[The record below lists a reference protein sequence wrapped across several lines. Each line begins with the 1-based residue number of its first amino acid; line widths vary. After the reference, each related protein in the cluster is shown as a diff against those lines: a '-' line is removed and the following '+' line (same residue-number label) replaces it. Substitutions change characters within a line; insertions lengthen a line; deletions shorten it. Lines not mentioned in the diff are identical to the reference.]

1 MIGCPRNR
9 ERAATSE
16 VRYFIGDLLD
26 DPSVR
31 VYQTRISGLLTCN
44 TSLDPFNVI
53 RELKKFAEE
62 NPYQFRFAIRFTPI
76 EVCVPTELDII
87 VKASQELLPKI
98 SEDESYR
105 VTVRSRH
112 TPLKNMQVIEAVA
125 DVIPRKV
132 NLDSPDKTLWIE
144 IVGDITGISV
154 LQENEDILS
163 IMTLRDDTY

>member
-1 MIGCPRNR
+1 MYP
-9 ERAATSE
+9 TK
-16 VRYFIGDLLD
+16 
-26 DPSVR
+26 
-31 VYQTRISGLLTCN
+31 ISGLLTCW
-44 TSLDPFNVI
+44 TSLNPFNVI
-53 RELKKFAEE
+53 QELKKFAED

-76 EVCVPTELDII
+76 EVCVSTDLERI
-87 VKASQELLPKI
+87 VKASQELLPRI

-112 TPLKNMQVIEAVA
+112 TALKNMQVIEAVA

-144 IVGDITGISV
+144 IVGDTTGISV
-154 LQENEDILS
+154 LQESKDILS